1 MSLME
6 IEINNTV
13 YKFRFGMGFLRDIE
27 KEQKEIVKMGVSQE
41 VGLVYTVADMMDG
54 SVIAIYKLL
63 NIANKTETP
72 RISQKTLDAYLE
84 DEGTDLEALKDEIMS
99 FLSQSNVCKS
109 KIAQMMTTLQAN
121 EKTNE

>member
-1 MSLME
+1 ME
-6 IEINNTV
+6 IEINDTV

-54 SVIAIYKLL
+54 SVIAMYKLL

-72 RISQKTLDAYLE
+72 RISQKALDTYLE
-84 DEGTDLEALKDEIMS
+84 DESTDLEALKDEIMS

-121 EKTNE
+121 EKPNE